1 MDATLPA
8 RAHQIV
14 TLDEFAQLS
23 PDDQAPYFR
32 AAADTMGLP
41 ANVIQKDFWVTWLLQ
56 KIFLLDSEI
65 GPFTFKGGTSLSKC
79 YNVITRFSEDI
90 DLGVERKTLRNAAGE
105 FYAHDAFFYEAP
117 SKTKRLER
125 IAELNVAAVDF
136 LHKTLAPRLRTL
148 ITAVLG
154 DAGWTLERREDG
166 HKLYFVYPQD
176 GDAGTTR
183 YTRPE
188 VLIEFGTLDAWPTE
202 ERTISAY
209 LATHVDALSSIEGVN
224 VRVLDIGRTFWEKV
238 VILHQ
243 YAHLP
248 EGRQFRREQSR
259 HYYDVVMIARSS
271 YAKRCFEEI
280 SLLGEV
286 ARYKDIFYPV
296 GYARYDLAADPQT
309 LVLTPPNHVRRQLEP
324 DYVGMVGE
332 MIFPDSTPPT
342 FTELEHELS
351 HIQDRLR
358 EPSQEGAG

>member
-1 MDATLPA
+1 
-8 RAHQIV
+8 V

-23 PDDQAPYFR
+23 AGDQAPYLR
-32 AAADTMGLP
+32 TAADAMGLP
-41 ANVIQKDFWVTWLLQ
+41 ANVIQKDFWVTWLLK
-56 KIFLLDSEI
+56 KIFMLDADI

-90 DLGVERKTLRNAAGE
+90 DLGVERKTLRNSAGN
-105 FYAHDAFFYEAP
+105 FYADDAFFYQAP

-125 IAELNVAAVDF
+125 VDELNAAAIDF
-136 LHKTLAPRLRTL
+136 LHNTLAPRLRDL
-148 ITAVLG
+148 ITDVLG
-154 DAGWTLERREDG
+154 TGGWALERRDDG

-176 GDAGTTR
+176 GGAETSR
-183 YTRPE
+183 YSRPE

-209 LATHVDALSSIEGVN
+209 LATYVDALSSMEGVK
-224 VRVLDIGRTFWEKV
+224 VRALDIGRTFWEKA

-248 EGRQFRREQSR
+248 EGQQFRREQSR

-280 SLLGEV
+280 GLLAQV
-286 ARYKDIFYPV
+286 VRYKDAFYPV

-309 LVLTPPNHVRRQLEP
+309 LVLVPPNHVRAQLES
-324 DYVGMVGE
+324 DYAGMAGE
-332 MIFPDSTPPT
+332 MIFPNPTPPT
-342 FTELEHELS
+342 FTELEQELTR
-351 HIQDRLR
+351 IQDLLR
-358 EPSQEGAG
+358 QPSEKAG